1 MENKQ
6 WQIYLRRKP
15 GHPIEER
22 VPVTEEFFREYY
34 RDIDAYRRKQQRHG
48 RCSCPRDR
56 QLWCDMDC
64 ETCPYREHGDIDS
77 LNVPVCEED
86 ENGMKHSEA
95 IDLLDDPSSLFAG
108 DVEDS
113 ITFQTVLQRIAELM
127 PEALEIGYLREQGM
141 SDTAISAKINIPRM
155 TFAYRLLKLKESIDK
170 EFFEFL

>member
-34 RDIDAYRRKQQRHG
+34 RGIDAYRRKQQRHG

-64 ETCPYREHGDIDS
+64 ETCPYREQGDIDS
-77 LNVPVCEED
+77 LNVPVCEDDENEMEFIDFLED
-86 ENGMKHSEA
+86 ESSSFAEA
-95 IDLLDDPSSLFAG
+95 VDTSTSFQYLLR
-108 DVEDS
+108 
-113 ITFQTVLQRIAELM
+113 RIEELM
-127 PEALEIGYLREQGM
+127 PEALEIGHLREQGM
-141 SDTAISAKINIPRM
+141 TDSAIAERLGVLRQTFCKRLERLRQTIN
-155 TFAYRLLKLKESIDK
+155 T
-170 EFFEFL
+170 EFEENF